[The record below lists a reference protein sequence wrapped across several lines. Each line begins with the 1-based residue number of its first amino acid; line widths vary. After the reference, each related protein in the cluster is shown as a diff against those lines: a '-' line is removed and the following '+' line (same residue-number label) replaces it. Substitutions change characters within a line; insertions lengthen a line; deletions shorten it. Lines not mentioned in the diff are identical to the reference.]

1 MSTRMGRPKQ
11 SDSNQDSARSSLIA
25 AAKRCFSEQ
34 GFDKVSTRKIALS
47 AGVDAAMIRYYFG
60 SKAGL
65 FKATIQET
73 LAPVIEQFQADI
85 DPNTPPNPLLLMQTY
100 YRMIA
105 NNPMLPKLILQVIN
119 QQDNPEAF
127 AILTGIIDNIL
138 KRSEKWIEAF
148 EKQKQIN
155 PNLNPAWIRLSFVS
169 LMIFPVL
176 APKYLQQQLGVE
188 LKEDWLLS
196 LADHNQTLLEQ
207 GLFTFPS
214 QQPSFNDTKGEQE

>member
-1 MSTRMGRPKQ
+1 MTTRIGRPKQ
-11 SDSNQDSARSSLIA
+11 SNKHQDSARGHLIN

-65 FKATIQET
+65 FEAVIEET
-73 LAPVIEQFQADI
+73 LAPVIEQFQVDI
-85 DPNTPPNPLLLMQTY
+85 DPNTPPDPLRLMQTY

-105 NNPMLPKLILQVIN
+105 NNPMLPKLILPVIS
-119 QQDNPEAF
+119 QQDNPQAF
-127 AILTGIIDNIL
+127 GIITGIIDNIL

-148 EKQKQIN
+148 EQQKHIN
-155 PNLNPAWIRLSFVS
+155 PNLNPAWLRLSFVS

-188 LKEDWLLS
+188 LKEDCLLS

-207 GLFTFPS
+207 GLFAFQS
-214 QQPSFNDTKGEQE
+214 ASNKKKGEHE